1 MAYQALEK
9 GISVL
14 QKVSKIIKEYNSD
27 CNLDYATVQETLGT
41 IYLMNADFSQAQTHF
56 KRAFKVYKKIWD
68 DEPEMIEKKYREIQ
82 ELYPQ
87 VGFFLGQQLSN
98 FLTKQ
103 T

>member
-1 MAYQALEK
+1 MLLTEQQLSEK

-14 QKVSKIIKEYNSD
+14 QKVSKIIKEYN
-27 CNLDYATVQETLGT
+27 
-41 IYLMNADFSQAQTHF
+41 
-56 KRAFKVYKKIWD
+56 
-68 DEPEMIEKKYREIQ
+68 IEAKYQEIQ

-87 VGFFLGQQLSN
+87 VGFFLGQQLSG